1 MRGPRLLIFS
11 LVLHYVTSSAV
22 SLVYGGIIRMEA
34 SMDDEISHCKKKD
47 DWSTLTWG

>member
-34 SMDDEISHCKKKD
+34 SMDDEISLPKKKMIG
-47 DWSTLTWG
+47 LL